1 MFLIKK
7 AKKWVE
13 IPTFVPMKIQLYQI
27 GKTSFS
33 FVQEGEKIYGDRI
46 RRFTKFEQVTIPN
59 LKKSNKL
66 SEVDIRKKEGE
77 MILQKVSQKDYL
89 VLLDDKGKTYTSLEF
104 AQYIKEKQNYSSK
117 NLVFLIGGAYGFS
130 EAVYQR
136 ADAKISLSAMTFSH
150 QIIRVV
156 FLEQL
161 YRAFSILKGG
171 PYHHE

>member
-1 MFLIKK
+1 
-7 AKKWVE
+7 
-13 IPTFVPMKIQLYQI
+13 MKILLYQI

-33 FVQEGEKIYGDRI
+33 FVSEGEKMYIDRI
-46 RRFTKFEQVTIPN
+46 KRFTKFEQVTIPN
-59 LKKSNKL
+59 LKKGNKL
-66 SEVDIRKKEGE
+66 SEGDIKKKEGE
-77 MILQKVSQKDYL
+77 LILQKLSDKDYL
-89 VLLDDKGKTYTSLEF
+89 VLLDDKGKTYTSLAF
-104 AQYIKEKQNYSSK
+104 ANYIKDKQNYLPK

-130 EAVYQR
+130 ESVYRR

-161 YRAFSILKGG
+161 YRAFSIIKGG

>member
-1 MFLIKK
+1 
-7 AKKWVE
+7 
-13 IPTFVPMKIQLYQI
+13 MKIQLLQV

-33 FVQEGEKIYGDRI
+33 FVREGEQLYGERI
-46 RRFTKFEQVTIPN
+46 KRLTKFEQVTIPN

-66 SEVDIRKKEGE
+66 SEGDIRKKEGE
-77 MILQKVSQKDYL
+77 LILQKISSRDYL
-89 VLLDDKGKTYTSLEF
+89 ILLDDKGKTYTSLGF
-104 AQYIKEKQNYSSK
+104 AQYLKEKQNYSSK

-136 ADAKISLSAMTFSH
+136 ADAQISLSAMTFSH

>member
-1 MFLIKK
+1 
-7 AKKWVE
+7 
-13 IPTFVPMKIQLYQI
+13 MKIFLYQI

-33 FVQEGEKIYGDRI
+33 FVKEGEKTYIDRI
-46 RRFTKFEQVTIPN
+46 NRFTKFEQVTIPN
-59 LKKSNKL
+59 LKKGNKL
-66 SEVDIRKKEGE
+66 SEGDIKKKEGE
-77 MILQKVSQKDYL
+77 MILQKISTKDYL
-89 VLLDDKGKTYTSLEF
+89 VLLDDKGKTFTSLGF
-104 AQYIKEKQNYSSK
+104 AEYIKEKQNYLPK

-130 EAVYQR
+130 EPVYQR

-161 YRAFSILKGG
+161 YRAFSIIKGG

>member
-1 MFLIKK
+1 
-7 AKKWVE
+7 
-13 IPTFVPMKIQLYQI
+13 MKIFLYQI

-33 FVQEGEKIYGDRI
+33 FVKEGEKTYIDRI
-46 RRFTKFEQVTIPN
+46 NRFTKFEQVTIPN
-59 LKKSNKL
+59 LKKGNKL
-66 SEVDIRKKEGE
+66 SEGDIKKKEGE
-77 MILQKVSQKDYL
+77 LILQKISTKDYL
-89 VLLDDKGKTYTSLEF
+89 VLLDDKGKTFTSLGF
-104 AQYIKEKQNYSSK
+104 AEYIKEKQNYLPK

-130 EAVYQR
+130 ESVYQR

-161 YRAFSILKGG
+161 YRAFSIIKGG

>member
-1 MFLIKK
+1 
-7 AKKWVE
+7 
-13 IPTFVPMKIQLYQI
+13 MKIFLYQI

-33 FVQEGEKIYGDRI
+33 FVKEGEKTYIERI
-46 RRFTKFEQVTIPN
+46 NRFTKFEQVTIPN
-59 LKKSNKL
+59 LKKGNKL
-66 SEVDIRKKEGE
+66 SEGDIKKKEGE
-77 MILQKVSQKDYL
+77 LILQKISTKDYL
-89 VLLDDKGKTYTSLEF
+89 VLLDEKGKTFTSLGF
-104 AQYIKEKQNYSSK
+104 AEYIKEKQNYLPK

-130 EAVYQR
+130 ESVYQR

-161 YRAFSILKGG
+161 YRAFSIIKGG